1 LITPL
6 VGKSH
11 SHIGSRANWISR
23 GIRGVPAVIFDQRHL
38 VTGAQGVDNYIT
50 ILHSLTKGRAA
61 QAALREERLPKAQVI
76 HKLGPPEV
84 MQWEDWPVP
93 DLAPGEVRLR
103 HTAIGVNFAD
113 TYHRGGISHPWPVPP
128 CPVVIG
134 FEGVGLVEDVGDG
147 VDDFQ
152 TGDRVAYGIPPLGSY
167 SEVRNYPADKLL
179 HLPAGLDDKQVAA
192 LLMKGMTAHYL
203 LHRTYKV
210 EPGDT
215 ILVHAAAGGM
225 GLILCQWAKALG
237 TTVVGTVS
245 TEEKAEVARA
255 AGCDYPV
262 VRTKE
267 DFVKKVREVT
277 DGEGAAVVYE
287 AIGKDTLQQSL
298 DSLRPMGVCA
308 AYGHVSGPPD
318 PIDIIQD
325 LGRRGSLFI
334 TRPAIMHYVA
344 KRSDLEWTAR
354 DLFKAIGDGVLDANI
369 NYEYPLKDAVQAHR
383 AIESGK
389 TLGATVLIP

>member
-1 LITPL
+1 MT
-6 VGKSH
+6 
-11 SHIGSRANWISR
+11 
-23 GIRGVPAVIFDQRHL
+23 
-38 VTGAQGVDNYIT
+38 
-50 ILHSLTKGRAA
+50 
-61 QAALREERLPKAQVI
+61 KAQVI
-76 HKLGPPEV
+76 QHLGTPEV
-84 MQWEDWPVP
+84 MQWEEWTVP
-93 DLAPGEVRLR
+93 DPAPGEVRLR

-113 TYHRGGISHPWPVPP
+113 TYHRGGVSHPWPVPAP
-128 CPVVIG
+128 PVVIG
-134 FEGVGLVEDVGDG
+134 FEGVGIVEGVGDG
-147 VDDFQ
+147 VSEFK

-167 SEVRNYPADKLL
+167 AEVRNYPADKLL
-179 HLPAGLDDKQVAA
+179 HLPDGLDDKQVAA

-215 ILVHAAAGGM
+215 IVVHAAAGGM

-237 TTVVGTVS
+237 AQIVGTVS
-245 TEEKAEVARA
+245 TEAKAEAAKA
-255 AGCDYPV
+255 AGCDFPI
-262 VRTKE
+262 VRSKE
-267 DFVKKVREVT
+267 DFVSKVREVT

-298 DSLRPMGVCA
+298 DCLRLMGVCA

-325 LGRRGSLFI
+325 LGARGSLFI

-354 DLFKAIGDGVLDANI
+354 DLFKAIGDGTLDANI
-369 NYEYPLKDAVQAHR
+369 NYEYALEDAVQAHQ
-383 AIESGK
+383 AIESGR

>member
-1 LITPL
+1 MT
-6 VGKSH
+6 
-11 SHIGSRANWISR
+11 
-23 GIRGVPAVIFDQRHL
+23 
-38 VTGAQGVDNYIT
+38 
-50 ILHSLTKGRAA
+50 
-61 QAALREERLPKAQVI
+61 KAQVI
-76 HKLGPPEV
+76 HALGAPEA
-84 MQWEDWPVP
+84 MQWQEWSVP
-93 DLAPGEVRLR
+93 DPAAGEVRIR
-103 HTAIGVNFAD
+103 HTAVGVNFAD

-134 FEGVGLVEDVGDG
+134 FEGVGIVEGVGDG
-147 VDDFQ
+147 VSQFS
-152 TGDRVAYGIPPLGSY
+152 TGERVAYGIPPLGSY
-167 SEVRNYPADKLL
+167 AEERNYPADKLL
-179 HLPAGLDDKQVAA
+179 HLPDDLDDRQVAA

-210 EPGDT
+210 QAGDT

-237 TTVVGTVS
+237 AIIVGTVS
-245 TEEKAEVARA
+245 TEQKAEAARA
-255 AGCDYPV
+255 AGCDHAV
-262 VRTKE
+262 VRSKD
-267 DFVKKVREVT
+267 DFVAKVREVT

-298 DSLRPMGVCA
+298 DCLRLMGVCA

-318 PIDIIQD
+318 PVDIIQD

-344 KRSDLEWTAR
+344 KRSDLEWAAR
-354 DLFKAIGDGVLDANI
+354 DLFKAIRDGIIDANI
-369 NYEYPLKDAVQAHR
+369 NYEYALKDAVKAHR
-383 AIESGK
+383 AIESGT